1 MNNNENI
8 ETPVTDEAPSK
19 FAALKARVSQL
30 PLKKIAIAAAVT
42 TAAAIVIAN
51 KDKFGS
57 DAVTYEATNIELLDD
72 GSILADVTPV
82 TND

>member
-1 MNNNENI
+1 MNNTENVT
-8 ETPVTDEAPSK
+8 ELPVNDEPVSK

-57 DAVTYEATNIELLDD
+57 DESIEIGDVETLDD
-72 GSILADVTPV
+72 GTQTFSITAV
-82 TND
+82 ND